1 MSPSIYYYE
10 LMNKFLFIA
19 NYVNLKTVKVNP
31 LAGYVSTILLTL
43 SQLAPSYPYVLA
55 NTNRETVN
63 ELKGT

>member
-31 LAGYVSTILLTL
+31 LAGYVSTILFTL
-43 SQLAPSYPYVLA
+43 NQLAPFYPYVLA